1 MKTEIQNFIR
11 SGGFAWPGGYP
22 LALLMADGEVID
34 ARAARANDRRIRR
47 ATGRDWTPVE
57 VFIYWEGEPLIC
69 ADTGVSIYSAYGET
83 EAEVEHEASPL
94 RRLEVP
100 RG

>member
-1 MKTEIQNFIR
+1 MKTELQNFIR

-34 ARAARANDRRIRR
+34 ALSARRNYRLIRR

-57 VFIYWEGEPLIC
+57 VFVHWEGEPLIC
-69 ADTGVSIYSAYGET
+69 AESGRSIESAYGGE
-83 EAEVEHEASPL
+83 SC
-94 RRLEVP
+94 
-100 RG
+100 

>member
-1 MKTEIQNFIR
+1 MKTELQNFIR

-34 ARAARANDRRIRR
+34 ARAARANYRLIRR

-57 VFIYWEGEPLIC
+57 VFIHWEGEPLIC
-69 ADTGVSIYSAYGET
+69 AESGRAIDSAYGGEN
-83 EAEVEHEASPL
+83 VL
-94 RRLEVP
+94 
-100 RG
+100 